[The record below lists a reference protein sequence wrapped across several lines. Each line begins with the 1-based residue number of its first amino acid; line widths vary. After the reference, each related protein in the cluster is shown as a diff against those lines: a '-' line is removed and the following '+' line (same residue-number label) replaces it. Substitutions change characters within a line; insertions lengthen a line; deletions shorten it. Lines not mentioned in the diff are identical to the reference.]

1 MENQKLYEFTP
12 ETLRKLQLKELD
24 TLVYFK
30 EFCDKNNLLFYL
42 CGGCCIGSL
51 RTGGFIPWDDDID
64 ILMPRDDYEKLYK
77 LWDNDKQK
85 RFKLLRTDE
94 KIFTGNIFTT
104 IVDTETTCVK
114 ANQAHL
120 DIPFGIMMD
129 IFPIDGCPKGK
140 FKRTMQKLN
149 AMIYSLFLAQIVPEN
164 HGGIMALGSKLLLSI
179 VRSPKAREK
188 KWRNAERRMSKYK
201 IADCEYVTELCEGV
215 HSMQPEYPKE
225 WFASAVYREF
235 EGLQMPIPVGYDS
248 YLKKAFGDYM
258 TLPPED
264 KQKPHHDMILVDTE
278 RSYKEVLKGKKPSEL
293 L

>member
-77 LWDNDKQK
+77 LWDNDKHE

-164 HGGIMALGSKLLLSI
+164 HGGIMALGSKFLLSI
-179 VRSPKAREK
+179 VKSPKAREK

-201 IADCEYVTELCEGV
+201 ISDCEYITELCEGV

-235 EGLQMPIPVGYDS
+235 EGLQMPIPVGYDP

-258 TLPPED
+258 KLPPED

>member
-77 LWDNDKQK
+77 LWDNDKQE

-164 HGGIMALGSKLLLSI
+164 HGGIMALGSKFLLSI
-179 VRSPKAREK
+179 VKSPKAREK

-201 IADCEYVTELCEGV
+201 ISDCEYITELCEGV

-235 EGLQMPIPVGYDS
+235 EGLQMPIPVGYDP

-258 TLPPED
+258 TPPPED
-264 KQKPHHDMILVDTE
+264 KQKPPHDMILVDTE

>member
-77 LWDNDKQK
+77 LWDNDKHE

-164 HGGIMALGSKLLLSI
+164 HGGIMALGSKFLLSI
-179 VRSPKAREK
+179 VKSPKAREK

-201 IADCEYVTELCEGV
+201 ISDCEYITELCEGV

-235 EGLQMPIPVGYDS
+235 EGLQMPIPVGYDP

-264 KQKPHHDMILVDTE
+264 KQKPHHDMILVDTD

>member
-77 LWDNDKQK
+77 LWDNDKHE

-104 IVDTETTCVK
+104 IVDTETT
-114 ANQAHL
+114 
-120 DIPFGIMMD
+120 
-129 IFPIDGCPKGK
+129 
-140 FKRTMQKLN
+140 
-149 AMIYSLFLAQIVPEN
+149 
-164 HGGIMALGSKLLLSI
+164 
-179 VRSPKAREK
+179 
-188 KWRNAERRMSKYK
+188 
-201 IADCEYVTELCEGV
+201 
-215 HSMQPEYPKE
+215 
-225 WFASAVYREF
+225 
-235 EGLQMPIPVGYDS
+235 
-248 YLKKAFGDYM
+248 
-258 TLPPED
+258 
-264 KQKPHHDMILVDTE
+264 
-278 RSYKEVLKGKKPSEL
+278 
-293 L
+293 

>member
-77 LWDNDKQK
+77 LWDNDKHE

-164 HGGIMALGSKLLLSI
+164 HGGIMALGSKFLLSI
-179 VRSPKAREK
+179 VKSPKAREK

-201 IADCEYVTELCEGV
+201 IADCEYITELCEGV

-235 EGLQMPIPVGYDS
+235 EGLQMPIPIGYDP

-258 TLPPED
+258 TPPPED

>member
-30 EFCDKNNLLFYL
+30 EFCEKNNLLFYL

-77 LWDNDKQK
+77 LWDNDKQE

-164 HGGIMALGSKLLLSI
+164 HGGIMALGSKFLLSI
-179 VRSPKAREK
+179 VKSPKAREK

-201 IADCEYVTELCEGV
+201 ISDCEYITELCEGV

-235 EGLQMPIPVGYDS
+235 EGLQMPIPVGYDP

-258 TLPPED
+258 KLPPED

>member
-42 CGGCCIGSL
+42 CGGCCIGLL

-77 LWDNDKQK
+77 LWDNDKQE

-164 HGGIMALGSKLLLSI
+164 HGGIMALGSKFLLSI
-179 VRSPKAREK
+179 VKSPKAREK

-201 IADCEYVTELCEGV
+201 ISDCEYITELCEGV

-235 EGLQMPIPVGYDS
+235 EGLQMPIPVGYDP

-258 TLPPED
+258 TPPPED

>member
-164 HGGIMALGSKLLLSI
+164 HGGIMALGSKFLLSI

-201 IADCEYVTELCEGV
+201 IADCEYITELCEGV

-225 WFASAVYREF
+225 WFASAIYREF
-235 EGLQMPIPVGYDS
+235 EGLQMPIPVGYDP

>member
-77 LWDNDKQK
+77 LWDNDKQE

-129 IFPIDGCPKGK
+129 IFPIDGCPKEK

-164 HGGIMALGSKLLLSI
+164 HGGIMALGSKFLLSI
-179 VRSPKAREK
+179 VKSPKAREK

-201 IADCEYVTELCEGV
+201 IADCEYITELCEGV

-235 EGLQMPIPVGYDS
+235 EGLQMPIPVGYDP

>member
-77 LWDNDKQK
+77 LWDNDKQE

-164 HGGIMALGSKLLLSI
+164 HGGIMALGSKFLLSI

-201 IADCEYVTELCEGV
+201 IADCEYITELCEGV

-235 EGLQMPIPVGYDS
+235 EGLQMPIPVGYDP

-258 TLPPED
+258 TPPPED

>member
-77 LWDNDKQK
+77 LWDNDKQE

-149 AMIYSLFLAQIVPEN
+149 AMIYSLFLAQIDPEN
-164 HGGIMALGSKLLLSI
+164 HGGIMALGSKFLLSI
-179 VRSPKAREK
+179 VKSPKAREK

-201 IADCEYVTELCEGV
+201 ISDCEYITELCEGV

-235 EGLQMPIPVGYDS
+235 EGLQMPIPVGYDP

-258 TLPPED
+258 KLPPED

>member
-77 LWDNDKQK
+77 LWDNDKQE

-164 HGGIMALGSKLLLSI
+164 HGGIMALGSKFLLSI
-179 VRSPKAREK
+179 VKSPKAREK

-201 IADCEYVTELCEGV
+201 ISDCEYITELCEGV

-235 EGLQMPIPVGYDS
+235 EGLQMPIPVGYDP

-264 KQKPHHDMILVDTE
+264 KQKPHHDMILVDTD

>member
-77 LWDNDKQK
+77 LWDNDRQE

-164 HGGIMALGSKLLLSI
+164 HGGIMALGSKFLLSI
-179 VRSPKAREK
+179 VKSPKAREK

-201 IADCEYVTELCEGV
+201 ISDCEYITELCEGV

-235 EGLQMPIPVGYDS
+235 EGLQMPIPVGYDP

-258 TLPPED
+258 KLPPED

>member
-77 LWDNDKQK
+77 LWDNDKHE
-85 RFKLLRTDE
+85 RFKLLLTDE

-164 HGGIMALGSKLLLSI
+164 HGGIMALGSKFLLSI
-179 VRSPKAREK
+179 VKSPKAREK

-201 IADCEYVTELCEGV
+201 IADCEYITELCEGV

-235 EGLQMPIPVGYDS
+235 EGLQMPIPVGYDP

>member
-77 LWDNDKQK
+77 LWDNDKHE

-164 HGGIMALGSKLLLSI
+164 HGGIMALGSKFLLSI
-179 VRSPKAREK
+179 VKSPKAREK

-235 EGLQMPIPVGYDS
+235 EGLQMPIPVGYDP

-258 TLPPED
+258 TPPPED

-278 RSYKEVLKGKKPSEL
+278 RSYKEVLKGKKLSEL

>member
-77 LWDNDKQK
+77 LWDNDRQE

-164 HGGIMALGSKLLLSI
+164 HGGIMALGSKFLLSI
-179 VRSPKAREK
+179 VKSPKAREK

-201 IADCEYVTELCEGV
+201 ISDCEYITELCEGV

-235 EGLQMPIPVGYDS
+235 EGLQMPIPVGYDP

-258 TLPPED
+258 TPPPED

>member
-77 LWDNDKQK
+77 LWDNDKQE

-164 HGGIMALGSKLLLSI
+164 HGGTMALGSKFLLSI
-179 VRSPKAREK
+179 VKSPKAREK

-201 IADCEYVTELCEGV
+201 ISDCEYITELCEGV

-235 EGLQMPIPVGYDS
+235 EGLQMPIPVGYDP

-258 TLPPED
+258 KLPPED

>member
-77 LWDNDKQK
+77 LWDNDKHE

-129 IFPIDGCPKGK
+129 IFPIDGCPNGK

-164 HGGIMALGSKLLLSI
+164 HGGIMALGSKFLLSI
-179 VRSPKAREK
+179 VKSPKAREK

-201 IADCEYVTELCEGV
+201 ISDCEYITELCEGV

-235 EGLQMPIPVGYDS
+235 EGLQMPIPIGYDP

-258 TLPPED
+258 TPPPED

>member
-77 LWDNDKQK
+77 LWDNDRQE

-164 HGGIMALGSKLLLSI
+164 HGGIMALGSKFLLSI
-179 VRSPKAREK
+179 VKSPKAREK

-201 IADCEYVTELCEGV
+201 IADCEYITELCEGV

-235 EGLQMPIPVGYDS
+235 EGLQMPIPVGYDP

>member
-77 LWDNDKQK
+77 LWDNDKHE

-149 AMIYSLFLAQIVPEN
+149 AMIYSLLLAQIVPEN
-164 HGGIMALGSKLLLSI
+164 HGGIMALGSKFLLSI
-179 VRSPKAREK
+179 VKSPKAREK

-201 IADCEYVTELCEGV
+201 ISDCEYITQLCEGV

-235 EGLQMPIPVGYDS
+235 EGLQMPIPVGYDP

-258 TLPPED
+258 TPPPED

>member
-77 LWDNDKQK
+77 LWDNDKHE

-164 HGGIMALGSKLLLSI
+164 HGGIMALGSKFLLSI
-179 VRSPKAREK
+179 VKSPKAREK

-201 IADCEYVTELCEGV
+201 IADCEYITELCEGV

-235 EGLQMPIPVGYDS
+235 EGLQMPIPVGYDP

-258 TLPPED
+258 TPPPED

>member
-30 EFCDKNNLLFYL
+30 EFCDKNNLIFYL

-77 LWDNDKQK
+77 LWDNDKHE

-164 HGGIMALGSKLLLSI
+164 HGGIMALGSKFLLSI
-179 VRSPKAREK
+179 VKSPKAREK

-201 IADCEYVTELCEGV
+201 ISDCEYITELCEGV

-235 EGLQMPIPVGYDS
+235 EGLQMPIPVGYDP

-258 TLPPED
+258 TPPPED

>member
-164 HGGIMALGSKLLLSI
+164 HGGIMALGSKFLLSI

-201 IADCEYVTELCEGV
+201 IADCEYITELCEGV

-235 EGLQMPIPVGYDS
+235 EGLQMPIPVGYDP

>member
-77 LWDNDKQK
+77 LWDNDKHE

-140 FKRTMQKLN
+140 FKRTLQKLN

-164 HGGIMALGSKLLLSI
+164 HGGIMALGSKFLLSI
-179 VRSPKAREK
+179 VKSPRAREK

-201 IADCEYVTELCEGV
+201 ISDCEYITELCEGV

-235 EGLQMPIPVGYDS
+235 EGLQMPIPVGYDP

-258 TLPPED
+258 TPPPED

>member
-30 EFCDKNNLLFYL
+30 EFCNKNNLLFYL

-64 ILMPRDDYEKLYK
+64 ILMPRADYEKLYK
-77 LWDNDKQK
+77 LWDNDKQE

-164 HGGIMALGSKLLLSI
+164 HGGIMALGSKFLLSI

-201 IADCEYVTELCEGV
+201 IADCEYITELCEGV

-235 EGLQMPIPVGYDS
+235 EGLQMPIPVGYDP

-258 TLPPED
+258 KLPPED

>member
-77 LWDNDKQK
+77 LWDNDKHE

-164 HGGIMALGSKLLLSI
+164 HGGIMALGSKFLLSI
-179 VRSPKAREK
+179 VKSPKAREK

-201 IADCEYVTELCEGV
+201 ISDCEYITELCEGV

-235 EGLQMPIPVGYDS
+235 EGLQMPIPIGYDP

-258 TLPPED
+258 TPPPED

>member
-77 LWDNDKQK
+77 LWDNDKHE

-164 HGGIMALGSKLLLSI
+164 HGGIMALGSKFLLSI
-179 VRSPKAREK
+179 VKSPKAREK

-201 IADCEYVTELCEGV
+201 IADCEYITELCEGV

-235 EGLQMPIPVGYDS
+235 EGLQMPIPVGYDP

-258 TLPPED
+258 KLPPED

-278 RSYKEVLKGKKPSEL
+278 KSYKEVLKGKKPSEL

>member
-77 LWDNDKQK
+77 LWDNDKHE

-164 HGGIMALGSKLLLSI
+164 HGGIMALGSKFLLSI
-179 VRSPKAREK
+179 VKSPKAREK

-201 IADCEYVTELCEGV
+201 ISDCEYITELCEGV

-235 EGLQMPIPVGYDS
+235 EGLQMPIPIGYDP

-264 KQKPHHDMILVDTE
+264 KQKPHHDMILVDTD